1 MAASRRV
8 TNIELNLWVKIL
20 AIGKS
25 AKEKVFYRA
34 SSAPMATSIALG
46 QVTPYADFQAAR
58 SRGSKVIPLTVQLS
72 ADLDTPL
79 SLFLKVKRPGELGFL
94 LESVEKGESTGR
106 YSFLG
111 FADQSEKL
119 VPPPDADPLEWLA
132 GILPME
138 SVEAPGDLP
147 RFWGGAVGHL
157 GWEAIRSIEPAV
169 GPRPAKYPPATEPQ
183 HAFLKCKRC
192 LIFDHVAQV
201 ITGVVVVVIDP
212 SHTEEQAQA
221 SYRQGLERLRALQE
235 RTTQVITVPETEK
248 PADFKPEENFLTPRE
263 AFMEK
268 VEKTKEY
275 IRRGDIFQ
283 LVLSQQVHR
292 KTWVDAVSI
301 YRALRMLNPS
311 PYTFLLDF
319 VDYQLVGSSPEMLV
333 QLTGQRAVV
342 CPIAGTRVRT
352 GVEAVDHEA
361 EEDMLHDPKERAEH
375 LMLVDL
381 GRNDLGRVCD
391 YGSVEV
397 PRYSEVEYYSHVM
410 HMVSRVEGRLRPDKT
425 AFDLVR
431 SAFPAGTVSG
441 APKIRAIQLIDELE
455 EHPRGFY
462 AGAVG
467 YFGNWGSLDTCIA
480 IRTLMLK
487 DGWATMQAGA
497 GIVADSDP
505 AKEWDET
512 MNKLAAIRQA
522 VDMAEQSFGGN
533 AQ

>member
-1 MAASRRV
+1 M
-8 TNIELNLWVKIL
+8 
-20 AIGKS
+20 
-25 AKEKVFYRA
+25 A
-34 SSAPMATSIALG
+34 SSKMPAMATSIALG
-46 QVTPYADFQAAR
+46 LVTPLADFLAAR
-58 SRGSKVIPLTVQLS
+58 ARGSRVIPLTVQLS

-79 SLFLKVKRPGELGFL
+79 SLFLKVKKPGELGFL

-111 FADQSEKL
+111 FADQSERL
-119 VPPPDADPLEWLA
+119 IPPPGADPLEWLA
-132 GILPME
+132 KILPME
-138 SVEAPGDLP
+138 SGEALGDLP

-157 GWEAIRSIEPAV
+157 GWEAIRTIEPAV
-169 GPRPAKYPPATEPQ
+169 GPRPTKFPPIDEPQ

-201 ITGVVVVVIDP
+201 ITGVVVVILDQDADQ
-212 SHTEEQAQA
+212 QAAEAAYQ
-221 SYRQGLERLRALQE
+221 QGLERLHRLQE
-235 RTTQVITVPETEK
+235 RASSSISMPVAEK
-248 PADFKPEENFLTPRE
+248 PSDFQPEETFLTPRDS
-263 AFMEK
+263 FMEK
-268 VEKTKEY
+268 VDATKEY
-275 IRRGDIFQ
+275 IRAGDIFQ
-283 LVLSQQVHR
+283 LVLSQQVRR

-319 VDYQLVGSSPEMLV
+319 ADYQLVGSSPEMLV

-342 CPIAGTRVRT
+342 CPIAGTRKRT
-352 GVEAVDHEA
+352 GFDNVDKEA
-361 EEDMLHDPKERAEH
+361 ETDMLNDPKERAEH

-381 GRNDLGRVCD
+381 GRNDLGRVCE

-425 AFDLVR
+425 SFDLVR

-441 APKIRAIQLIDELE
+441 APKIRAIQLIDQLE
-455 EHPRGFY
+455 DHPRGFY

-487 DGWATMQAGA
+487 DGWAVMQAGA

-512 MNKLAAIRQA
+512 MNKLAGIRQA
-522 VDMAEQSFGGN
+522 VDMAEQSFGG
-533 AQ
+533 QPL

>member
-1 MAASRRV
+1 
-8 TNIELNLWVKIL
+8 
-20 AIGKS
+20 
-25 AKEKVFYRA
+25 
-34 SSAPMATSIALG
+34 MATSIALG
-46 QVTPYADFQAAR
+46 QVTSLADFQAAR
-58 SRGSKVIPLTVQLS
+58 ARGSRVIPLTVQLS

-79 SLFLKVKRPGELGFL
+79 SLFLKVKKPGELGFL

-111 FADQSEKL
+111 FADQSERL
-119 VPPPDADPLEWLA
+119 IPPAGVDPLQWLA
-132 GILPME
+132 DILPME
-138 SVEAPGDLP
+138 SVEAPSELP

-157 GWEAIRSIEPAV
+157 GWEAVRSIEPAV
-169 GPRPAKYPPATEPQ
+169 GARPQKYPPVDEPQ

-192 LIFDHVAQV
+192 LIFDHVAQL
-201 ITGVVVVVIDP
+201 ITGVAVVILP
-212 SHTEEQAQA
+212 EQADEEA
-221 SYRQGLERLRALQE
+221 ARAAYERGLERLQRLQE
-235 RTTQVITVPETEK
+235 RAASSISVPET
-248 PADFKPEENFLTPRE
+248 AKPEGFEPEETFLTSRE
-263 AFMEK
+263 EFMAK
-268 VEKTKEY
+268 VDATKEY
-275 IRRGDIFQ
+275 IRAGDIFQ
-283 LVLSQQVHR
+283 LVLSQQVRR
-292 KTWVDAVSI
+292 KTWVDAVAI

-319 VDYQLVGSSPEMLV
+319 ADYQLVGSSPEMLV

-352 GVEAVDHEA
+352 GLDAVDREA
-361 EEDMLHDPKERAEH
+361 EADMLADPKERAEH

-381 GRNDLGRVCD
+381 GRNDLGRVCE

-397 PRYSEVEYYSHVM
+397 PRYGEVEYYSHVM
-410 HMVSRVEGRLRPDKT
+410 HMVSRVEGRLRQDKT

-455 EHPRGFY
+455 DHPRGFY

-467 YFGNWGSLDTCIA
+467 YFGNWGNLDTCIA

-487 DGWATMQAGA
+487 DGWAILQAGA

-512 MNKLAAIRQA
+512 MNKLAGIRQA
-522 VDMAEQSFGGN
+522 VNMAEESFGGHHP
-533 AQ
+533 

>member
-1 MAASRRV
+1 
-8 TNIELNLWVKIL
+8 
-20 AIGKS
+20 
-25 AKEKVFYRA
+25 
-34 SSAPMATSIALG
+34 MATSIALG
-46 QVTPYADFQAAR
+46 LVTPLADFLAAR
-58 SRGSKVIPLTVQLS
+58 ARGSRVIPLTVQLS

-79 SLFLKVKRPGELGFL
+79 SLFLKVKKPGELGFL

-111 FADQSEKL
+111 FADQSERL
-119 VPPPDADPLEWLA
+119 IPPPGADPLEWLA
-132 GILPME
+132 KILPME
-138 SVEAPGDLP
+138 SGEALGDLP

-157 GWEAIRSIEPAV
+157 GWEAIRTIEPAV
-169 GPRPAKYPPATEPQ
+169 GPRPTKFPPIDEPQ

-201 ITGVVVVVIDP
+201 ITGVVVVILDQDADQ
-212 SHTEEQAQA
+212 QAAEAAYQ
-221 SYRQGLERLRALQE
+221 QGLERLHRLQE
-235 RTTQVITVPETEK
+235 RASSSISMPVAEK
-248 PADFKPEENFLTPRE
+248 PSDFQPEETFLTPRE
-263 AFMEK
+263 SFMEK
-268 VEKTKEY
+268 VDATKEY
-275 IRRGDIFQ
+275 IRAGDIFQ
-283 LVLSQQVHR
+283 LVLSQQVRR

-319 VDYQLVGSSPEMLV
+319 ADYQLVGSSPEMLV

-342 CPIAGTRVRT
+342 CPIAGTRKRT
-352 GVEAVDHEA
+352 GFDSVDKEA
-361 EEDMLHDPKERAEH
+361 ETDMLNDPKERAEH

-381 GRNDLGRVCD
+381 GRNDLGRVCE

-425 AFDLVR
+425 SFDLVR

-441 APKIRAIQLIDELE
+441 APKIRAIQLIDQLE
-455 EHPRGFY
+455 DHPRGFY

-487 DGWATMQAGA
+487 DGWAVMQAGA

-512 MNKLAAIRQA
+512 MNKLAGIRQA
-522 VDMAEQSFGGN
+522 VDMAEQSFGG
-533 AQ
+533 QPL

>member
-1 MAASRRV
+1 M
-8 TNIELNLWVKIL
+8 
-20 AIGKS
+20 
-25 AKEKVFYRA
+25 
-34 SSAPMATSIALG
+34 PTSIALG
-46 QVTPYADFQAAR
+46 QVTSPTEFQAAR
-58 SRGSKVIPLTVQLS
+58 QRGARVIPLTVRLS

-79 SLFLKVKRPGELGFL
+79 SLFLKVKKTGELGFL

-111 FADQSEKL
+111 FADQTERL
-119 VPPPDADPLEWLA
+119 IPPPDADPLAWLEE
-132 GILPME
+132 ILPME

-169 GPRPAKYPPATEPQ
+169 GPRPQKYPPADEPQ

-201 ITGVVVVVIDP
+201 ITGVVVVVLSPD
-212 SHTEEQAQA
+212 SDDATAEAAYQ
-221 SYRQGLERLRALQE
+221 QGLERLQRLQE
-235 RTTQVITVPETEK
+235 RAKSSISLPEAVK
-248 PADFKPEENFLTPRE
+248 PADFEPQEMFLTPRE
-263 AFMEK
+263 AFLAK
-268 VEKTKEY
+268 VEATKEH
-275 IRRGDIFQ
+275 IRAGDIFQ
-283 LVLSQQVHR
+283 LVLSQQVRR

-319 VDYQLVGSSPEMLV
+319 ADYQLVGSSPEMLV
-333 QLTGQRAVV
+333 GLTGQRAVV
-342 CPIAGTRVRT
+342 CPIAGTRRRT
-352 GVEAVDHEA
+352 GIESVDREA
-361 EEDMLHDPKERAEH
+361 EADMLTDPKERAEH

-381 GRNDLGRVCD
+381 GRNDLGRVCE

-397 PRYSEVEYYSHVM
+397 PRYSEVEHYSHVM

-441 APKIRAIQLIDELE
+441 APKIRAVQLIDELE
-455 EHPRGFY
+455 DHPRGFY

-487 DGWATMQAGA
+487 DGWAIMQAGA

-512 MNKLAAIRQA
+512 MNKLAGIRQA
-522 VDMAEQSFGGN
+522 IDMAEECFGG
-533 AQ
+533 QPL

>member
-1 MAASRRV
+1 
-8 TNIELNLWVKIL
+8 
-20 AIGKS
+20 
-25 AKEKVFYRA
+25 
-34 SSAPMATSIALG
+34 MATSIALG
-46 QVTPYADFQAAR
+46 HVTPLADFQAAR
-58 SRGSKVIPLTVQLS
+58 ARGSRVIPLTVQLS

-111 FADQSEKL
+111 FADPSEKL
-119 VPPPDADPLEWLA
+119 VPPVDADPLEWLA

-138 SVEAPGDLP
+138 TVEAPGDLP

-157 GWEAIRSIEPAV
+157 GWEAIRTIEPAV
-169 GPRPAKYPPATEPQ
+169 GKRPEKYPPIDEPQ

-201 ITGVVVVVIDP
+201 ITGVVVVILPEGCDDAAA
-212 SHTEEQAQA
+212 EAAYQ
-221 SYRQGLERLRALQE
+221 QGVERLSRLQE
-235 RTTQVITVPETEK
+235 RASSPISLHKATRPEGFE
-248 PADFKPEENFLTPRE
+248 PEETFLTPRE
-263 AFMEK
+263 AFMAK
-268 VEKTKEY
+268 VDATKEY
-275 IRRGDIFQ
+275 IRAGDIFQ
-283 LVLSQQVHR
+283 LVLSQQVRR
-292 KTWVDAVSI
+292 KTWVDAVAI

-319 VDYQLVGSSPEMLV
+319 ADYQLVGSSPEMLV

-342 CPIAGTRVRT
+342 CPIAGTRKRT
-352 GVEAVDHEA
+352 GFDSVDREA
-361 EEDMLHDPKERAEH
+361 EADMLADPKERAEH

-381 GRNDLGRVCD
+381 GRNDLGRVCE

-410 HMVSRVEGRLRPDKT
+410 HMVSRVEGRLRADKT
-425 AFDLVR
+425 PFDLVR

-455 EHPRGFY
+455 DHPRGFY

-487 DGWATMQAGA
+487 DGWAVMQAGA

-512 MNKLAAIRQA
+512 MNKLAGIRQA
-522 VDMAEQSFGGN
+522 VDMAEQSFGGEPL
-533 AQ
+533 

>member
-1 MAASRRV
+1 
-8 TNIELNLWVKIL
+8 
-20 AIGKS
+20 
-25 AKEKVFYRA
+25 
-34 SSAPMATSIALG
+34 MATSIALG
-46 QVTPYADFQAAR
+46 QVTPLADFQAAR
-58 SRGSKVIPLTVQLS
+58 ARGARVIPLTVQLS

-79 SLFLKVKRPGELGFL
+79 SLFLKVKKPGELGFL

-111 FADQSEKL
+111 FADASERL
-119 VPPPDADPLEWLA
+119 IPPAGVDPLQWLA
-132 GILPME
+132 DILPME

-169 GPRPAKYPPATEPQ
+169 GPRPDKYPPPEQPQ

-201 ITGVVVVVIDP
+201 ITGVVVVVLSSDAD
-212 SHTEEQAQA
+212 EAAAVAAYEA
-221 SYRQGLERLRALQE
+221 GLERLRLLQE
-235 RTTQVITVPETEK
+235 RAASSISLPATT
-248 PADFKPEENFLTPRE
+248 KPEGFEPEELFLTPRE
-263 AFMEK
+263 EFMAK
-268 VEKTKEY
+268 VDTVKQHIKA
-275 IRRGDIFQ
+275 GDIFQ
-283 LVLSQQVHR
+283 LVLSQQVRR
-292 KTWVDAVSI
+292 KTWVDAVAI

-319 VDYQLVGSSPEMLV
+319 ADYQLVGSSPEMLV

-352 GVEAVDHEA
+352 GIDSVDQEA
-361 EEDMLHDPKERAEH
+361 EDDMLADPKERAEH

-381 GRNDLGRVCD
+381 GRNDLGRVCE

-441 APKIRAIQLIDELE
+441 APKIRAIQLIDQLE
-455 EHPRGFY
+455 DQPRGFY

-487 DGWATMQAGA
+487 DGWAVMQAGA

-512 MNKLAAIRQA
+512 MNKLAGIRQA
-522 VDMAEQSFGGN
+522 VSMAEESFGG
-533 AQ
+533 QPL

>member
-1 MAASRRV
+1 
-8 TNIELNLWVKIL
+8 
-20 AIGKS
+20 
-25 AKEKVFYRA
+25 
-34 SSAPMATSIALG
+34 MATSIALG
-46 QVTPYADFQAAR
+46 QVTPLADFQAAR
-58 SRGSKVIPLTVQLS
+58 ARGSRVIPLTVQLS

-79 SLFLKVKRPGELGFL
+79 SLFLKVKKPGELGFL

-111 FADQSEKL
+111 FADPSEKL
-119 VPPPDADPLEWLA
+119 IPPPDADPLEWLA
-132 GILPME
+132 GVLPME
-138 SVEAPGDLP
+138 TVEAPGDLP

-169 GPRPAKYPPATEPQ
+169 GPRPDKFPPIDEPQ

-201 ITGVVVVVIDP
+201 ITGVVVTIVPDG
-212 SHTEEQAQA
+212 TDEAGAEELYQQAV
-221 SYRQGLERLRALQE
+221 ERLARLQE
-235 RTTQVITVPETEK
+235 RAASSISLPSTVRPEGFEG
-248 PADFKPEENFLTPRE
+248 EENFLTPRE
-263 AFMEK
+263 SFMEK

-275 IRRGDIFQ
+275 IRAGDIFQ
-283 LVLSQQVHR
+283 LVLSQQVRR
-292 KTWVDAVSI
+292 KTWVDAVAI

-319 VDYQLVGSSPEMLV
+319 ADYQMVGSSPEMLV
-333 QLTGQRAVV
+333 GLTGQRAVV

-352 GVEAVDHEA
+352 GVEAVDREA
-361 EEDMLHDPKERAEH
+361 EEDMLADPKERAEH

-381 GRNDLGRVCD
+381 GRNDLGRVCE

-410 HMVSRVEGRLRPDKT
+410 HMVSRVEGRLRKDKT

-455 EHPRGFY
+455 DHPRGFY

-467 YFGNWGSLDTCIA
+467 YFGNWGSLDTCIS

-487 DGWATMQAGA
+487 DGWAVMQAGA

-512 MNKLAAIRQA
+512 MNKLAGIRQA
-522 VDMAEQSFGGN
+522 VDMAEQSFGG
-533 AQ
+533 QPL

>member
-1 MAASRRV
+1 MPA
-8 TNIELNLWVKIL
+8 
-20 AIGKS
+20 
-25 AKEKVFYRA
+25 
-34 SSAPMATSIALG
+34 MATSIALG
-46 QVTPYADFQAAR
+46 LVTPLADFLAAR
-58 SRGSKVIPLTVQLS
+58 ARGSRVIPLTVQLS

-79 SLFLKVKRPGELGFL
+79 SLFLKVKKPGELGFL

-111 FADQSEKL
+111 FADQSERL
-119 VPPPDADPLEWLA
+119 IPPPGADPLEWLA
-132 GILPME
+132 KILPME
-138 SVEAPGDLP
+138 SGEALGDLP

-157 GWEAIRSIEPAV
+157 GWEAIRTIEPAV
-169 GPRPAKYPPATEPQ
+169 GPRPTKFPPIDEPQ

-201 ITGVVVVVIDP
+201 ITGVVVVILDQDADQ
-212 SHTEEQAQA
+212 QAAEAAYQ
-221 SYRQGLERLRALQE
+221 QGLERLHRLQE
-235 RTTQVITVPETEK
+235 RASSSISMPVAEK
-248 PADFKPEENFLTPRE
+248 PSDFQPEETFLTPRDS
-263 AFMEK
+263 FMEK
-268 VEKTKEY
+268 VDATKEY
-275 IRRGDIFQ
+275 IRAGDIFQ
-283 LVLSQQVHR
+283 LVLSQQVRR

-319 VDYQLVGSSPEMLV
+319 ADYQLVGSSPEMLV

-342 CPIAGTRVRT
+342 CPIAGTRKRT
-352 GVEAVDHEA
+352 GFDNVDKEA
-361 EEDMLHDPKERAEH
+361 ETDMLNDPKERAEH

-381 GRNDLGRVCD
+381 GRNDLGRVCE

-425 AFDLVR
+425 SFDLVR

-441 APKIRAIQLIDELE
+441 APKIRAIQLIDQLE
-455 EHPRGFY
+455 DHPRGFY

-487 DGWATMQAGA
+487 DGWAVMQAGA

-512 MNKLAAIRQA
+512 MNKLAGIRQA
-522 VDMAEQSFGGN
+522 VDMAEQSFGG
-533 AQ
+533 QPL